1 MRKKKRQKKN
11 VEWTANLTSRNDI
24 HIYFD
29 TNENHHMCSKCSCLM
44 FRCFSKRDFLNF
56 ELILLIS
63 CRKR

>member
-56 ELILLIS
+56 
-63 CRKR
+63 